1 MISKLSPLISM
12 VPRAYR
18 QSKGLSSERLYCAE
32 SVRDGV
38 RMALSLAQVMGGS
51 VPPLVYI
58 GGSTFVVAEA
68 VKLF

>member
-1 MISKLSPLISM
+1 
-12 VPRAYR
+12 
-18 QSKGLSSERLYCAE
+18 
-32 SVRDGV
+32 
-38 RMALSLAQVMGGS
+38 MALSLAQVMGGS